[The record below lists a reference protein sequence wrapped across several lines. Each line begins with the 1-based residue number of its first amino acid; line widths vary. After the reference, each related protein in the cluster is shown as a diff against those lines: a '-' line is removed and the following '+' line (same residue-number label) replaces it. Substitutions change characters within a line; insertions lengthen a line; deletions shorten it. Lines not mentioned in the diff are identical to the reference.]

1 MQIRKGEIIKLD
13 SFANFED
20 LTAFSHKVIKNKS
33 GNKLLV
39 ISSDKAKPFLT
50 TYQFLKGIEKG
61 TLDINREY
69 LPNKSSIT
77 EVKIENFYLKRNA
90 SFNKNIVSCFFNWSI
105 GYFRR

>member
-1 MQIRKGEIIKLD
+1 M
-13 SFANFED
+13 
-20 LTAFSHKVIKNKS
+20 
-33 GNKLLV
+33 LV

-77 EVKIENFYLKRNA
+77 EVKIENFYLKEMPVLTRILSVA
-90 SFNKNIVSCFFNWSI
+90 SLTGALDILEGKGIFLKRLTLNMN
-105 GYFRR
+105 